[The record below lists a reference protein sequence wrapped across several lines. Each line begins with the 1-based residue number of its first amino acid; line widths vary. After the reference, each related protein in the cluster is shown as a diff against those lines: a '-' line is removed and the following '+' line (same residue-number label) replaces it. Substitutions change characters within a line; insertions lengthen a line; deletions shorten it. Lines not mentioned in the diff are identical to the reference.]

1 MILPNDDVEHLLRHQ
16 REHGHQQ
23 CAHDRAGQHP
33 ERDRGIAF
41 EIGKNAPDRFHFGP
55 TGRTIA
61 QTRPMS
67 SVKSEHSL
75 TYTRSPECLC
85 RSLKVSSAIPDLSSS
100 PRLSAIMRSYC
111 SLVARASGKSR
122 PRARPSSRAIPLS
135 LAACAAE
142 KKQLCSRFCM
152 SSPSVS
158 STREFAPVW
167 EKTSRSI
174 VRSRPSAAPSASP
187 SARPA
192 VLMFITIL
200 TSAFTLAASPAL
212 PIKRTTEASS
222 FKIGSA
228 LRKASSVPPHIR

>member
-16 REHGHQQ
+16 REHGHHQ

-61 QTRPMS
+61 QTRPMT

-100 PRLSAIMRSYC
+100 PKPSAIMRSYC
-111 SLVARASGKSR
+111 SLVALANGRSSPRLRASSK
-122 PRARPSSRAIPLS
+122 AIPLS
-135 LAACAAE
+135 FAACAAE

-152 SSPSVS
+152 SSP
-158 STREFAPVW
+158 RAQ
-167 EKTSRSI
+167 R
-174 VRSRPSAAPSASP
+174 
-187 SARPA
+187 
-192 VLMFITIL
+192 
-200 TSAFTLAASPAL
+200 
-212 PIKRTTEASS
+212 KRNN
-222 FKIGSA
+222 
-228 LRKASSVPPHIR
+228 